1 MVSDPF
7 QEDVMKLLAVTLSM
21 IVLNKFRNKEILR
34 NFQKQSKNQN
44 EPAIVRLFEGKET
57 TTVKSILSFIGIKS
71 SRNHNKHTLQILERY
86 AAFDNPNLISKK
98 SMISFV
104 N

>member
-86 AAFDNPNLISKK
+86 AAFDYPNLISKK